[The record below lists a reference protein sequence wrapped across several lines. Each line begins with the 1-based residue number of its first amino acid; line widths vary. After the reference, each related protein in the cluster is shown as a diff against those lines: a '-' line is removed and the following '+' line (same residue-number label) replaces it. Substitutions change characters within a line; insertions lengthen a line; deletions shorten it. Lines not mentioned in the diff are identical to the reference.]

1 MSARPTGSRAFA
13 PRIVGALAT
22 AALGGLL
29 TLAATGA
36 ALAGETQEAVAS
48 RWRGAWVITTA
59 ETHADC
65 AGMYTGNRVSGRLV
79 SSKGHWRFK
88 PGELAQVDGIDL
100 KRERIDVK
108 MTLAEP
114 LLVPRQDGPFTLY
127 DEATCRMELQIEVAR
142 DLVKGKDVAGL
153 DQVLTVAVERYSTQD
168 EARAS
173 RRYNRR
179 ERDPYPADYEKTVA
193 AHAAWQARQT
203 NTSVQARIDALVDD
217 TSRIPDRFS
226 TDPDYLAGFAR
237 GVETAR
243 ASRPD
248 SCPGLMSI
256 GMGTSYASTGYDGP
270 ATAVP
275 AGRGGA
281 RAGAHAGGAGA
292 GDADA
297 QARYGRGYADG
308 VRLTQGLD
316 AIRRLPGCFVPVP
329 GE

>member
-1 MSARPTGSRAFA
+1 MSALRTGSRGPAVA
-13 PRIVGALAT
+13 GALAT
-22 AALGGLL
+22 AALGGFLL
-29 TLAATGA
+29 LAAGGT
-36 ALAGETQEAVAS
+36 ALAGETQDAVGS

-59 ETHADC
+59 ETHSDC
-65 AGMYTGNRVSGRLV
+65 MGMYTGNRVSGRLV

-88 PGELAQVDGIDL
+88 PGELAQIDGIDL
-100 KRERIDVK
+100 KRDRIDVK

-114 LLVPRQDGPFTLY
+114 LLAPHQDGPFTLY
-127 DEATCRMELQIEVAR
+127 DEASCRMELQVEVAR

-153 DQVLTVAVERYSTQD
+153 DQALTVAVERYGTED

-193 AHAAWQARQT
+193 AHASWQARQT
-203 NTSVQARIDALVDD
+203 NTAVQARIDALVDD
-217 TSRIPDRFS
+217 TSRIPDRIS
-226 TDPDYLAGFAR
+226 TDPDYMAGFAH
-237 GVETAR
+237 GVETSR

-256 GMGTSYASTGYDGP
+256 GMGTSYASTGYGAP
-270 ATAVP
+270 GAAVP
-275 AGRGGA
+275 AGRGGTSHVNA
-281 RAGAHAGGAGA
+281 AGT

-297 QARYGRGYADG
+297 QARYGRGFADG

-316 AIRRLPGCFVPVP
+316 AIRRLPGCFLPVP